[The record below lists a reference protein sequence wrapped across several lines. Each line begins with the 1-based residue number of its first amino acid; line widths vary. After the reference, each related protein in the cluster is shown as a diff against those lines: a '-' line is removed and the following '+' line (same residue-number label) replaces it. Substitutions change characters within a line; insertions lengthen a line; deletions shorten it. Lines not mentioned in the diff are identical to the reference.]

1 MCLLDR
7 CRQVESPEKWRENME
22 AQKAMM
28 KQHEQEE
35 EKEKGAADVDDLD
48 DD

>member
-1 MCLLDR
+1 MEMALDMF
-7 CRQVESPEKWRENME
+7 K

-28 KQHEQEE
+28 KQDGGADE
-35 EKEKGAADVDDLD
+35 GAAADVDDLD